1 MDGLLPRWTIG
12 KHCFQCPLNTT
23 TFPPNGS
30 SAFCLSRH
38 ASPQS
43 PAVLSRP
50 SVGVVAPLFFRY
62 CATAAS
68 SIRSR
73 RLLSTAST
81 AFRCCIDTWGDNS
94 VSSCRSYRRAKGPG
108 ASAEAFT
115 IHPMAL
121 SVLGGVPRGPVGP
134 PRPLELAAL
143 IDTSSQ
149 IIMSRSLRTAAWSLM
164 AAPCMLQRGT
174 RCRSTAIGILNAPCA
189 VVASNP
195 RTWAAMPDD
204 ATAWYV

>member
-1 MDGLLPRWTIG
+1 MQAFLMDGLLPRWTIG

-50 SVGVVAPLFFRY
+50 SVGVVPPVFFRY

-81 AFRCCIDTWGDNS
+81 AFRCC
-94 VSSCRSYRRAKGPG
+94 
-108 ASAEAFT
+108 
-115 IHPMAL
+115 
-121 SVLGGVPRGPVGP
+121 
-134 PRPLELAAL
+134 